1 MFSLCAGLLSA
12 VDMVEVNPKRGRTD
26 DEISSTVNA
35 AVDVIRGCFGKLR
48 EGNHPADYKMPLP

>member
-1 MFSLCAGLLSA
+1 MLSA
-12 VDMVEVNPKRGRTD
+12 MDMVEVNPKRGRTE

-35 AVDVIRGCFGKLR
+35 AVDLIRGCFGKLR